1 MLHLLELQAL
11 QFLEDGNSS
20 FELSRALR
28 AMLEIKHGYIIL
40 IKRSKLAA
48 ISVKNTVVM

>member
-28 AMLEIKHGYIIL
+28 AMREIKHGYIIL
-40 IKRSKLAA
+40 HRDQMMSL
-48 ISVKNTVVM
+48 VV